1 MYDTLHAPATGTG
14 PAQEFLGS
22 RELTPTPNP
31 RLESVMYLSAAPGT
45 ILKEKQ
51 PCGVHIH
58 VAINVHNPT
67 CMFVHF
73 VILIT
78 QALLQFEFDSSFL
91 IHFIFVFLKLFTQ

>member
-31 RLESVMYLSAAPGT
+31 RLESVMYLSAVFSA

-51 PCGVHIH
+51 PCGDMH
-58 VAINVHNPT
+58 VAGEPLYF
-67 CMFVHF
+67 CR
-73 VILIT
+73 
-78 QALLQFEFDSSFL
+78 
-91 IHFIFVFLKLFTQ
+91 LKSNYCRGTYCKNIIC

>member
-58 VAINVHNPT
+58 VAHVTYINVHNPT

-73 VILIT
+73 VILINQT
-78 QALLQFEFDSSFL
+78 LLQFEFDS
-91 IHFIFVFLKLFTQ
+91 